1 MLSIGAKAEARKIAD
16 IDQGELDSETT
27 YSSDCAPISPLPR
40 SLLQAG
46 VGRNPCLMPL
56 SPSL

>member
-27 YSSDCAPISPLPR
+27 YSNDATPISLLP
-40 SLLQAG
+40 
-46 VGRNPCLMPL
+46 
-56 SPSL
+56 